1 MNHQANSITAK
12 TKGQAMAEIDQV
24 KRQMMYDDDFIDA
37 LGDYIKG
44 LDEETKFLELYDFWW
59 RWIEENM
66 TREDV
71 TKFIKTGEL

>member
-1 MNHQANSITAK
+1 M
-12 TKGQAMAEIDQV
+12 EIDQV
-24 KRQMMYDDDFIDA
+24 KRQMMYDEEFIDR
-37 LGDYIKG
+37 LDQYIKG
-44 LDEETKFLELYDFWW
+44 LTAEEQFMELYDFWW

>member
-1 MNHQANSITAK
+1 MGRDVMQV
-12 TKGQAMAEIDQV
+12 DQV
-24 KRQMMYDDDFIDA
+24 KRQMMYAEDFIDA

-44 LDEETKFLELYDFWW
+44 LDEESKFMELYDFWW

-71 TKFIKTGEL
+71 AKFIKTGEL